1 MEDAA
6 QLKTESTTYRTL
18 RYLTLVSR
26 LVLGVIFALAGLAK
40 LGLPFAM
47 AESIRAYE
55 MGLPPFLV
63 DFMAN
68 VLPPIELGVGIWL
81 LLGLFTRFS
90 ATITAALM
98 VVFTI
103 AVTQAWVRGLDI
115 NCGCFGG
122 PLGADMSTTPAA
134 RAIIGAMGPVGTFLT
149 NEKADLMTIGRDL
162 VLLLMSIHLI
172 LVPGVFSI
180 DQLRQRGRQHAGY
193 EEDTYYDEDEQHEKA
208 DDSRELEDEHR
219 PGQRVRVDGLDARRP

>member
-1 MEDAA
+1 VEDGT
-6 QLKTESTTYRTL
+6 QLKTESTTFRTL

-81 LLGLFTRFS
+81 LMGLFTRFS
-90 ATITAALM
+90 AGITAALM

-122 PLGADMSTTPAA
+122 PMSADASTTPAA

-162 VLLLMSIHLI
+162 VLLLMSIHLM
-172 LVPGVFSI
+172 LVPSVFSI
-180 DQLRQRGRQHAGY
+180 DQLRQSRRQPAY
-193 EEDTYYDEDEQHEKA
+193 EEDTYYDEEEAYEKA

-219 PGQRVRVDGLDARRP
+219 PGQRVRVDGLDAGRP

>member
-1 MEDAA
+1 MDEAE
-6 QLKTESTTYRTL
+6 QLETPSRTFKTL
-18 RYLTLVSR
+18 QYLTLVSR

-40 LGLPFAM
+40 LGLPFHM
-47 AESIRAYE
+47 AESIRAYD

-90 ATITAALM
+90 AGITAALM

-103 AVTQAWVRGLDI
+103 AITQAWARGLDI

-122 PLGADMSTTPAA
+122 PVGEDPSVTPAA

-149 NEKADLMTIGRDL
+149 NEKADLMTIGREL

-172 LVPGVFSI
+172 LVPTVFSL
-180 DQLRQRGRQHAGY
+180 DQLRAGARRQPEYDENA
-193 EEDTYYDEDEQHEKA
+193 YYDEEGPYEKA

-219 PGQRVRVDGLDARRP
+219 PGQRVRADGLDARRP

>member
-1 MEDAA
+1 MEDAT

-55 MGLPPFLV
+55 MGLPPFMV

-68 VLPPIELGVGIWL
+68 VLPPVELGVGIWL
-81 LLGLFTRFS
+81 LMGLFTRFS
-90 ATITAALM
+90 AGITAALM

-122 PLGADMSTTPAA
+122 PMGADASTTPAA
-134 RAIIGAMGPVGTFLT
+134 RAIIGAMGPVGVFLT

-162 VLLLMSIHLI
+162 VFLLMSIHLI
-172 LVPGVFSI
+172 LVPSVFSI
-180 DQLRQRGRQHAGY
+180 DQLRQSRRQPTY
-193 EEDTYYDEDEQHEKA
+193 EEDTYYDEDEAYEKA

-219 PGQRVRVDGLDARRP
+219 PGQRVRVDGLDAGRP

>member
-1 MEDAA
+1 MDNVE
-6 QLKTESTTYRTL
+6 QLKTPSRTFKTL
-18 RYLTLVSR
+18 QYLTLVSR

-40 LGLPFAM
+40 LGLPFHM

-103 AVTQAWVRGLDI
+103 AITQAWMRGLDI

-122 PLGADMSTTPAA
+122 PVGDDPSVTPAA

-149 NEKADLMTIGRDL
+149 NEKADLMTIGREL
-162 VLLLMSIHLI
+162 ILLLMSIHLI
-172 LVPGVFSI
+172 LVPSVFSL
-180 DQLRQRGRQHAGY
+180 DQLRQSRRQPVY
-193 EEDTYYDEDEQHEKA
+193 EEDTYYDEEEAYEKA

-219 PGQRVRVDGLDARRP
+219 PGQRVRVDGLDAGRP

>member
-1 MEDAA
+1 MDNAE
-6 QLKTESTTYRTL
+6 QLKTRSTTFRVL
-18 RYLTLVSR
+18 QYLTLVSR
-26 LVLGVIFALAGLAK
+26 LVLGTIFALAGLAK

-63 DFMAN
+63 ELMAN
-68 VLPPIELGVGIWL
+68 VLPPVELGVGIWL
-81 LLGLFTRFS
+81 LVGLFTRFS
-90 ATITAALM
+90 AGITAALL

-103 AVTQAWVRGLDI
+103 AITQAWVRGLDI

-122 PLGADMSTTPAA
+122 PLAPETTTPAA

-149 NEKADLMTIGRDL
+149 NEKADLLTIGREL

-172 LVPGVFSI
+172 LVPSIFSI
-180 DQLRQRGRQHAGY
+180 DQLRARARRQPEY
-193 EEDTYYDEDEQHEKA
+193 DEEAYYDEEGQHEKA

-219 PGQRVRVDGLDARRP
+219 PGQRVRADGLDARRP

>member
-1 MEDAA
+1 MEGDE
-6 QLKTESTTYRTL
+6 QLKTESRTFKTL
-18 RYLTLVSR
+18 QYLTLVSR
-26 LVLGVIFALAGLAK
+26 LVLGMIFALAGLAK

-68 VLPPIELGVGIWL
+68 VLPPLELGVGIWL

-90 ATITAALM
+90 AAITAVLM

-103 AVTQAWVRGLDI
+103 AVTQAWARGLDI

-122 PLGADMSTTPAA
+122 PMAQETTTPAA
-134 RAIIGAMGPVGTFLT
+134 RAILGAMGPVGTFLT
-149 NEKADLMTIGRDL
+149 NERADLMTIGRDL
-162 VLLLMSIHLI
+162 VLLLMSIHLV
-172 LVPGVFSI
+172 LVPSIFSV
-180 DQLRQRGRQHAGY
+180 DQLRQRARRQPEY
-193 EEDTYYDEDEQHEKA
+193 DEEAYYDEEEQYEKA

-219 PGQRVRVDGLDARRP
+219 PGQRVRVDGLDAGRP

>member
-1 MEDAA
+1 MEDAT

-18 RYLTLVSR
+18 RYLTLISR

-47 AESIRAYE
+47 SESIRAYE
-55 MGLPPFLV
+55 MGLPPLMV
-63 DFMAN
+63 DVMSN

-90 ATITAALM
+90 AGVTATLM
-98 VVFTI
+98 VIFTI
-103 AVTQAWVRGLDI
+103 AITQAWARGLDI

-122 PLGADMSTTPAA
+122 PIGEDPSVTPAA

-149 NEKADLMTIGRDL
+149 NEKADLMTIGREL

-172 LVPGVFSI
+172 LVPSVFSI
-180 DQLRQRGRQHAGY
+180 DQLRQSRRQPVY
-193 EEDTYYDEDEQHEKA
+193 EEDTYYDEEEAYEKA

-219 PGQRVRVDGLDARRP
+219 PGQRVRVDGLDAGRP

>member
-1 MEDAA
+1 MDGEA
-6 QLKTESTTYRTL
+6 QDRTESRTFRTL

-26 LVLGVIFALAGLAK
+26 LVLGTIFALAGLAK

-63 DFMAN
+63 SFMAN
-68 VLPPIELGVGIWL
+68 VLPPVELGVGIWL

-122 PLGADMSTTPAA
+122 PLGQDASTTPAA
-134 RAIIGAMGPVGTFLT
+134 RAIIGAMGPVGVFLT
-149 NEKADLMTIGRDL
+149 NERADLMTIGRDL

-172 LVPGVFSI
+172 LVPSVFSV
-180 DQLRQRGRQHAGY
+180 DQLRQRSRRQPDY
-193 EEDTYYDEDEQHEKA
+193 DEETYYDEEEEYAKA

-219 PGQRVRVDGLDARRP
+219 PGQRVRVDGLDAGRP

>member
-1 MEDAA
+1 VEDAT

-55 MGLPPFLV
+55 MGLPPFMV

-68 VLPPIELGVGIWL
+68 VLPPVELGVGIWL
-81 LLGLFTRFS
+81 LMGLFTRFS
-90 ATITAALM
+90 AGITAALM

-122 PLGADMSTTPAA
+122 PMGADASTTPAA
-134 RAIIGAMGPVGTFLT
+134 RAIIGAMGPVGVFLT

-162 VLLLMSIHLI
+162 VFLLMSIHLI
-172 LVPGVFSI
+172 LVPSVFSI
-180 DQLRQRGRQHAGY
+180 DQLRQSRRQPTY
-193 EEDTYYDEDEQHEKA
+193 EEDTYYDEDEAYEKA

-219 PGQRVRVDGLDARRP
+219 PGQRVRVDGLDAGRP

>member
-1 MEDAA
+1 MDNTVEPR
-6 QLKTESTTYRTL
+6 TESTTYTTL

-63 DFMAN
+63 TFMAN

-90 ATITAALM
+90 AGITAALM

-103 AVTQAWVRGLDI
+103 AVTQAWARGLDI

-122 PLGADMSTTPAA
+122 PMGADASTTPAA
-134 RAIIGAMGPVGTFLT
+134 RAIIGAMGPVGVFLT

-162 VLLLMSIHLI
+162 VLLLMSIHLM
-172 LVPGVFSI
+172 LVPSVFSI
-180 DQLRQRGRQHAGY
+180 DQLRHARRQPVY
-193 EEDTYYDEDEQHEKA
+193 EEDTYYDEEEAYEKA

-219 PGQRVRVDGLDARRP
+219 PGQRVRVDGLDAGRP